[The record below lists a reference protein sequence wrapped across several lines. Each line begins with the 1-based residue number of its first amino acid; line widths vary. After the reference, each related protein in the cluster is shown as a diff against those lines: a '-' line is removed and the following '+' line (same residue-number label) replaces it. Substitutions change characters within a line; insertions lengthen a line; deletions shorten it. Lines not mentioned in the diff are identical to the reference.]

1 MGPSFALRSFRRVR
15 SSPWPCP
22 GWSVC
27 NVRNVRNVRSVCK
40 QPQPCKHYYKVRPD
54 TSYRGNRDI
63 VGSCYLS
70 RFVCCL
76 SSRRDVA
83 CLSLVPRH
91 SAVVQ
96 LVISLKTDPPLPHL
110 TCRQTGLSQAVAQT
124 LSMPLTLSQA
134 TAADI
139 PALTDIYMLAFQDP
153 ITVACFPRTPNVRR
167 WWDSRN
173 TEAFMGDPATRF
185 IKVNDGDRIVAYAK
199 WNVPVRADE
208 PGAASRSSSSSSNPD
223 ALPLWPDDANKALCD
238 RFFSELRDKRKEVM
252 RDRPH
257 YCRSCIVHNCLSP
270 RRNGWLTSVSKT
282 WRRWLHFWSIET
294 ATQPVS

>member
-1 MGPSFALRSFRRVR
+1 
-15 SSPWPCP
+15 
-22 GWSVC
+22 
-27 NVRNVRNVRSVCK
+27 
-40 QPQPCKHYYKVRPD
+40 
-54 TSYRGNRDI
+54 
-63 VGSCYLS
+63 
-70 RFVCCL
+70 
-76 SSRRDVA
+76 
-83 CLSLVPRH
+83 
-91 SAVVQ
+91 
-96 LVISLKTDPPLPHL
+96 
-110 TCRQTGLSQAVAQT
+110 
-124 LSMPLTLSQA
+124 MPLTLSQA

-257 YCRSCIVHNCLSP
+257 YYLETLATLLEHRDRNAASLLIRWGLDRADRDGFEAYVEASLVGAPIYEQFGWVTSGQVVTLEGQYTELCMRRSP
-270 RRNGWLTSVSKT
+270 R
-282 WRRWLHFWSIET
+282 
-294 ATQPVS
+294 PVRHAVGV